1 LFVVQTKHV
10 DMHSIGERVHLLRLD
25 IGWSIEECAYRI
37 TIEANNHTT
46 PETWQRWERSSDQQA
61 TSNGLIQHLDA
72 IATLLAV
79 DDVWLRDGDH
89 IDSGETKGEPQQ
101 ADVLTFPTLD
111 D

>member
-1 LFVVQTKHV
+1 
-10 DMHSIGERVHLLRLD
+10 MHSIGERVHLRRLD
-25 IGWSIEECAYRI
+25 IGWSVEECAYRI

-61 TSNGLIQHLDA
+61 TTNGLIQHLDA

-79 DDVWLRDGDH
+79 DSIWLKDGDH
-89 IDSGETKGEPQQ
+89 SDSGETKGESQQ
-101 ADVLTFPTLD
+101 ADVLPFPTPD